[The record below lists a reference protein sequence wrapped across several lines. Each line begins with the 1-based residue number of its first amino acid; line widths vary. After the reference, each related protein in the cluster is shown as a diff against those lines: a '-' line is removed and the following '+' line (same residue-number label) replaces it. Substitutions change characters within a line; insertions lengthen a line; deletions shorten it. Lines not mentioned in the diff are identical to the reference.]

1 MFNVPMSFSV
11 PYAFC
16 IHANT
21 FDPAR
26 WGGMIKVVSVH
37 SVNEIKQR
45 ILWSL
50 EYSIMEVTSKSIP
63 KFVYIEDKVQ
73 P

>member
-1 MFNVPMSFSV
+1 
-11 PYAFC
+11 
-16 IHANT
+16 
-21 FDPAR
+21 
-26 WGGMIKVVSVH
+26 MIKVVSVH

-63 KFVYIEDKVQ
+63 KFVYFEDKVQ